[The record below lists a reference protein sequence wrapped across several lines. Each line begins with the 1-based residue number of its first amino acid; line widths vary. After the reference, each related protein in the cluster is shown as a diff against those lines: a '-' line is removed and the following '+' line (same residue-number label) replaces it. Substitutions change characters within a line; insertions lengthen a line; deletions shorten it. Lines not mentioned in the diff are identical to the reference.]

1 MAETTFHHGVRVTET
16 TDLGDAINDIDSSVI
31 GIVCTA
37 DDADEDTFPLN
48 TPVLLTRVSTALG
61 KAGTTGTLRS
71 ALVAISNLCSPKT
84 VVIRVPE
91 AENYT
96 PDASDIDPPDQDSLT
111 IGGTD
116 KDGRYTGMYALLS
129 AEARVGYRPRIL
141 AAPGLDSQPVAVQ
154 LAVFAKKL
162 RAFCYVGANGCNS
175 VAEAIKYAD
184 NFSEREVMVIYP
196 DWEAYDTTAGETVT
210 LPAPA
215 VAVGLRAYIDQTVG
229 WHKSLSN
236 VAVSGVTGISKDIYY
251 SLQDTD
257 SDTDLLNNGHVT
269 ALIKRSGFRF
279 WGNRTCDTE
288 TYIFEVYTRTAQIL
302 ADTVA
307 EAHAKYNDAPMTPSL
322 AKDIVDG
329 INAKLSGLV
338 TAGKL
343 LGGKAWFDTA
353 ENAVTDLRQGKLTIS
368 YNYTP
373 VPPLEDLELIQDFT
387 DTYFSVFSSVASSD
401 TAS

>member
-1 MAETTFHHGVRVTET
+1 MAETTFHHGVRVIET
-16 TDLGDAINDIDSSVI
+16 TDLSDVIDDIDSSVI
-31 GIVCTA
+31 GIVCTG

-48 TPVLLTRVSTALG
+48 TPVLFTRVSKVIG

-71 ALVAISNLCSPKT
+71 TLVAISNICSPKT

-91 AENYT
+91 VENYT
-96 PDASDIDPPDQDSLT
+96 PEASDIEPTQDTLV
-111 IGGTD
+111 IGGAD
-116 KDGRYTGMYALLS
+116 ENGRYTGMYALLS
-129 AEARVGYRPRIL
+129 AETRVGYRPRIL
-141 AAPGLDSQPVAVQ
+141 AVPGLDTQPVSTQ

-162 RAFCYVGANGCNS
+162 RAFGYVAANGCTS
-175 VAEAIKYAD
+175 VAEAKEYAD
-184 NFSEREVMVIYP
+184 NFSERELMVIYP
-196 DWEAYDTTAGETVT
+196 DWEAYDTTSSETIS
-210 LPAPA
+210 LPGPA

-251 SLQDTD
+251 SLQDTA
-257 SDTDLLNNGHVT
+257 SDTDELNGAHVT
-269 ALIKRSGFRF
+269 TMIKRGGFRF
-279 WGNRTCDTE
+279 WGNRTCDVD
-288 TYIFEVYTRTAQIL
+288 TYIFETYTRTAQIL

-307 EAHAKYNDAPMTPSL
+307 EAHAKYNDAPLTPSL

-329 INAKLSGLV
+329 VNAKLSGLT

-343 LGGKAWFDTA
+343 IGGKAWYDTD
-353 ENAVTDLRQGKLTIS
+353 ENDVGTLREGKLYIK

-373 VPPLEDLELIQDFT
+373 VPPLEDLEFTQSFT
-387 DTYFSVFSSVASSD
+387 DTYFDKFTAVSSD